1 MKGVLHNEA
10 QPLYE
15 AGNWILLRHSEKVQ
29 KRGSSSMLR
38 ILASIKKKK
47 KKKGRMEKFSKVGRL
62 NSEDLQAPA

>member
-1 MKGVLHNEA
+1 MLHNEA

-47 KKKGRMEKFSKVGRL
+47 KKGRMEKFSKVGRL
-62 NSEDLQAPA
+62 NSEDLQATA